1 MLALIFRVA
10 QEAAED
16 PGIRRIAPHSDEF
29 VWGSIAFAI
38 IAIVMMKLV
47 GPKMKQTVAA
57 RTERIRGQLEAA
69 ERTKMEAEG
78 VLEQYRA
85 QLADARNEGNRV
97 IEESKKTAEALRKDL
112 IAKAEAEAAEIIN
125 RARAEVGAERDRALA
140 ELRGTIGELSL
151 KLAERVLGRELANEA
166 AQRAFID
173 QTLAELVATAGNGQR
188 S

>member
-1 MLALIFRVA
+1 MLSTILAIA
-10 QEAAED
+10 QAEEETGLRD
-16 PGIRRIAPHSDEF
+16 ILPHGDEF
-29 VWGSIAFAI
+29 FWGSLAFLLLLA
-38 IAIVMMKLV
+38 AMTKLAW
-47 GPKMKQTVAA
+47 PQLKTTLAA

-69 ERTKMEAEG
+69 ERTKTEADG

-85 QLADARNEGNRV
+85 QLADARNEANRI

-112 IAKAEAEAAEIIN
+112 IAKAEAEASEIVN
-125 RARAEVGAERDRALA
+125 RARGEVGAERDRALT
-140 ELRGTIGELSL
+140 ELRSTIGDLSL

-173 QTLAELVATAGNGQR
+173 QTLAELVATSNGQG